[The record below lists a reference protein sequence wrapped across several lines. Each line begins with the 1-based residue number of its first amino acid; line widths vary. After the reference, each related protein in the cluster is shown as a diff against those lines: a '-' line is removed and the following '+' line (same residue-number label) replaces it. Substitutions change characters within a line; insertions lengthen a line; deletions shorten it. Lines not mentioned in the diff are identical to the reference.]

1 MKKFFSIFMA
11 TFIVSLNVS
20 TIFADD
26 TKIELPEISK
36 SLDII
41 NSKKNKI
48 QQSNLKKNKDI
59 KIFIDN
65 NQLESIIPVVY
76 QDRIYLPLRTLG
88 ETLEFTTDYISENK
102 IVIINYGK
110 IQLPIGQNKAVV
122 DGKIIPID
130 KENNNIGTVVL
141 DGVTY
146 LPLRFISEN
155 LGYKVSYDVSKKIV
169 SIQTGKNKDKQYKQ
183 LTQNEARDIYN
194 QILKLN
200 SELKS
205 KTLQS
210 DVNIN
215 SILSS
220 GEDKIQFKEISK
232 TDIKLE
238 NENNLK
244 LYLKQSVNIES
255 MGEKQTTEQ
264 IGFYKD
270 GEFYV
275 KQGEDKVKV
284 KYNLE
289 EINHIISK
297 DEGYSD
303 FIVNAS
309 VRELNGNKKE
319 YKFNIDFNKNKE
331 LLEELVKGLNL
342 SNEDLDILKNIKVK
356 ENTFSIIVDSKNIIL
371 EEYEKFSMELEHEG
385 FKIQSNINSKSI
397 IKDMNKT
404 KVEIPNED
412 LTKYQLVE
420 SIEI

>member
-88 ETLEFTTDYISENK
+88 EALEFTTDYISENK

-169 SIQTGKNKDKQYKQ
+169 SIQTGKNKDKEYKQ

-397 IKDMNKT
+397 IKDINKT

-412 LTKYQLVE
+412 LIKYQLVE